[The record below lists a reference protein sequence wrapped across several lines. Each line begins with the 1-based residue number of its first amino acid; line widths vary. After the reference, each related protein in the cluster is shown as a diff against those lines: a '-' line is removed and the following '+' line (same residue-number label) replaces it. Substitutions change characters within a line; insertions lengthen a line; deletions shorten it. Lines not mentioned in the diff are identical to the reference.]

1 MDFSTQRGGTVI
13 FDQMFLIRVTEKDN
27 RISSVSPDSNSAWVV
42 ASTESGGV
50 ANLSEKLYPR
60 TRQ

>member
-13 FDQMFLIRVTEKDN
+13 FDQLSLIRVTEKDN
-27 RISSVSPDSNSAWVV
+27 RISSVPPDSNSAWLV

-50 ANLSEKLYPR
+50 ANSSGQFHPR
-60 TRQ
+60 TR